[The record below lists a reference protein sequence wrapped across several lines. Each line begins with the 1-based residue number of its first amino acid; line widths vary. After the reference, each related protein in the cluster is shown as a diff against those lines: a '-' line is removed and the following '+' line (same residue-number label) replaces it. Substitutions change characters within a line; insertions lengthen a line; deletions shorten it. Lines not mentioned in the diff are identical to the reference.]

1 MGEETGDVEDLGQ
14 RDEPAGSCWSDWGG
28 GPARRAGGGYGGR
41 LARETRERGGRSRAR
56 WERNERKNDEY
67 SMDLEC
73 VRGGGRITAE
83 RQDELRN
90 KIVLH

>member
-1 MGEETGDVEDLGQ
+1 MARGRSLQGAVGATGAEGQ
-14 RDEPAGSCWSDWGG
+14 QEGLAEGMVGDSQE
-28 GPARRAGGGYGGR
+28 RRESGVA
-41 LARETRERGGRSRAR
+41 AREQDGRGTRA
-56 WERNERKNDEY
+56 KNDEY